1 MALPLFADDH
11 QVGYAGYKGRLRT
24 TILVLVATGL
34 SCGKESVLVFT
45 GVVEDHQGTVVAYE
59 EG

>member
-1 MALPLFADDH
+1 MALPLITDDH

-24 TILVLVATGL
+24 KMAALVATGL
-34 SCGKESVLVFT
+34 SCGQESVLVLT

-59 EG
+59 KG